1 MTELQYVDEAELFR
15 LVPWADA
22 ITALE
27 SALLDGLDPAVA
39 PARSIID
46 VAHGQLLL
54 MPAET
59 SGGVGVKLSTLTPGN
74 PDRGLPRVQALYVLL
89 DPVTHG
95 PLALMDGTA
104 LTTLRTPA
112 VSAVAV
118 KHLAAPE
125 AGRLVLFG
133 SGPQAWGHVE
143 AIRAVR
149 PLETVIV
156 VGRDRSRAESLA
168 SRLADSGVAAQ
179 AGTPDAV
186 TRADIVVCATTART
200 PLFDGR
206 LLQDHACVV
215 AVGSHEPDAR
225 ELDEQVLRR
234 AECIA
239 VEDSSAALREAGDVI
254 MAVEAGALEADRLVG
269 LADVVRMRSVPGL
282 SVFKSVGMGWE
293 DLVVAELAHQRQ
305 SGALHV

>member
-1 MTELQYVDEAELFR
+1 MTELPYLDEAELFG

-22 ITALE
+22 VSALE
-27 SALLDGLDPAVA
+27 KALFDGLDPAVA
-39 PARSIID
+39 PARSIVD

-59 SGGVGVKLSTLTPGN
+59 PGGVGVKLGTVTRDNPG
-74 PDRGLPRVQALYVLL
+74 RGLPRVQALYVLL
-89 DPVTHG
+89 DPVTHA

-125 AGRLVLFG
+125 ARRLVLFG

-149 PLETVIV
+149 PLETVTV
-156 VGRDRSRAESLA
+156 VGRDRTRAESLA
-168 SRLADSGVAAQ
+168 ARLEESGVGAHVGT
-179 AGTPDAV
+179 AGALAH
-186 TRADIVVCATTART
+186 ADIVVCATTART
-200 PLFDGR
+200 PLFDGC

-225 ELDEQVLRR
+225 ELDEQVMRR
-234 AECIA
+234 AECVA
-239 VEDSSAALREAGDVI
+239 VEDRAAALREAGDVI
-254 MAVEAGALEADRLVG
+254 MAVQAGALEADRLVG
-269 LADVVRMRSVPGL
+269 LADVVRMQHVSGL

-293 DLVVAELAHQRQ
+293 DLVVAELAYRRR
-305 SGALHV
+305 SDAAHV